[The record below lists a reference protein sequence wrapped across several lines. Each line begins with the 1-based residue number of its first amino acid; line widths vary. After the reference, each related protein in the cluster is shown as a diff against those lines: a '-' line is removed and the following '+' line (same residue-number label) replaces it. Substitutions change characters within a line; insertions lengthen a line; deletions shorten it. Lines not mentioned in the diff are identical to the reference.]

1 MKDKKNLWSTVVLA
15 AVAMILF
22 VVCASVWDLYS
33 QTETLQIIRV
43 VADCCTVPG
52 VLYVGIALIGWV
64 GSKGTFDI
72 FGYSVGGL
80 FRLLKRDAYEQRAE
94 TFYDYRVKKD
104 ENRKP
109 FNWGMLWVGLTFILL
124 AVVFSVVFALLS
136 QA

>member
-15 AVAMILF
+15 AVGMILF
-22 VVCASVWDLYS
+22 LVCASIWDLYS
-33 QTETLQIIRV
+33 QTETTQILRI
-43 VADCCTVPG
+43 VADCCTIPG

-109 FNWGMLWVGLTFILL
+109 FNWAMLFVGLGFLL
-124 AVVFSVVFALLS
+124 LSVVFCMVFALV
-136 QA
+136 A

>member
-1 MKDKKNLWSTVVLA
+1 MKDKKNLWSTVVHV

-22 VVCASVWDLYS
+22 VICASVWDLYG
-33 QTETLQIIRV
+33 QTETAQIMRI
-43 VADCCTVPG
+43 VADCCTIPG

-80 FRLLKRDAYEQRAE
+80 FRLLRRDAYEQRAE

-109 FNWGMLWVGLTFILL
+109 FNWAMLFVGLGFLL
-124 AVVFSVVFALLS
+124 LSVVFCMVFALV
-136 QA
+136 A